1 MVRKIFRTGDS
12 IVVAIPREALSLLGL
27 GEGDEVAVEVNE
39 ERQQIVI
46 SSMSLA
52 LPDIDREFACQ
63 VAAFIEEYR
72 PALNSLARQR
82 NPSLSLRCVFCTPA
96 LFLLERQ
103 DGARASRS
111 HRAVSPDAAAGACQ
125 FCFLVDKS
133 LWLW

>member
-96 LFLLERQ
+96 LLERQ